1 MPSHSLKWYLRGDF
15 GADNLHENLRM
26 RLRSFILATSVA
38 VGIVFLGG
46 SWWAINTGFDEAFR
60 KHARQQAD
68 DVATMTFSAMYEIMS
83 RGWSR
88 DEAERFLAGIHG
100 SEQRQQA
107 TDRLNVLIFR
117 APSVIARFG
126 EIDQP
131 DPGRQTR
138 RTLETGEATESTES
152 GTFRRS
158 FALKAE
164 PRCLACHDNA
174 AVGEVLG
181 AIEVRQPY
189 QHMLDNVR
197 YGFYTGALPSMLLGV
212 LVALGAVWWVS
223 LRIESSVDAVDADI
237 ASINSFADLRQLSV
251 DHNRHA
257 FDEFSRIHNGIVRL
271 ATKLRSVA
279 VDKDILMFEIGLL
292 EKFVITSEVI
302 RDWRVYVGRLLEDIN
317 SVIDA
322 HVLFSVFQIDDELFD
337 IEIFWYHQPDGSARA
352 QLEQAIREA
361 LHNDKRFS
369 DPVTLNVHHH
379 SPENARALSTDEHD
393 AMVLRIKSF
402 FVDQPRIGSIVGIGV
417 QSEALVDHTHSLVL
431 DSILSTLL
439 NVVGSIK
446 AIHKYTR
453 DLEYYATRDPLTD
466 LYNQRV
472 FWELLDYEVGR
483 SRRHEAKATL
493 LLIDLDNFKLI
504 NDHYGHAAG
513 DRFLQGFAQAI
524 RGALRGG
531 DIFARYGGDEFVV
544 VLPETDVE
552 QGYLV
557 AQRVLD
563 AARAVA
569 VESSPGG
576 EDVRGSVSIGLAVY
590 PDHATEAKDLFLFAD
605 NMMYRAK
612 AEGKERVAVP
622 SSDDIMAVF
631 RDVSEMGVAVLA
643 AVNERRIIPFF
654 QPIMDIAGKRLAAVE
669 VLSRLEINGQ
679 LMRADQ
685 FIEIAEKIGIIHRLD
700 TIVIEAALAQLKEA
714 DFDGYIFFN
723 LSPRALVLSEFART
737 LRTVVKESGIA
748 PERIVF
754 EITERD
760 TVKNL
765 TLLERFIA
773 DLKSEGFGLA
783 IDDFGSGFS
792 SFHYLRRFPFDFLKI
807 EGDFIAN
814 MLSSERDRIFVQ
826 SITALAKALKIQ
838 VVAEFVES
846 AEVLDMLRELEIDYA
861 QGYHI
866 GRPERRVAMS
876 AAVGDAAAV
885 AALPA

>member
-1 MPSHSLKWYLRGDF
+1 MK
-15 GADNLHENLRM
+15 
-26 RLRSFILATSVA
+26 LRSFILATSVV
-38 VGIVFLGG
+38 VGVVFLGG
-46 SWWAINTGFDEAFR
+46 SWWAISKGFDEAFR
-60 KHARQQAD
+60 DHARRQAD
-68 DVATMTFSAMYEIMS
+68 DVAALTFSAMYEIMS
-83 RGWSR
+83 RGWTR
-88 DEAERFLAGIHG
+88 EEAERFLAGIHG
-100 SEQRQQA
+100 SDDPEQ
-107 TDRLNVLIFR
+107 DKDSLKVMIFR
-117 APSVIARFG
+117 APAVIERYG
-126 EIDQP
+126 EIHQP
-131 DPGRQTR
+131 DPGRLARETLATGEGADSAEFGVFR
-138 RTLETGEATESTES
+138 RT
-152 GTFRRS
+152 FP
-158 FALKAE
+158 LKAE
-164 PRCLACHDNA
+164 ARCLACHDNA

-189 QHMLDNVR
+189 EAVLWNVR
-197 YGFYTGALPSMLLGV
+197 TGFYISALPSLLLGMI
-212 LVALGAVWWVS
+212 VALGAVWWVS
-223 LRIESSVDAVDADI
+223 LRIERSVDEVENSLE
-237 ASINSFADLRQLSV
+237 SINSFDDLRHLAV
-251 DHNRHA
+251 NDDRHT
-257 FDEFSRIHNGIVRL
+257 FDEFHQVHGSIMSL

-279 VDKDILMFEIGLL
+279 VDKDILLFEIGLL

-317 SVIDA
+317 SVIEA

-337 IEIFWYHQPDGSARA
+337 IEIFWYLSPDENGRK
-352 QLEQAIREA
+352 QVEQSIRDA
-361 LHNDKRFS
+361 LFADSRFGE
-369 DPVTLNVHHH
+369 PATLNIHHH
-379 SPENARALSTDEHD
+379 TPEKERTLTHAEQD

-402 FVDQPRIGSIVGIGV
+402 FVDRPRIGSIVGIGV
-417 QSEALVDHTHSLVL
+417 QSDALADHTHSLVL

-472 FWELLDYEVGR
+472 FWELLGYEIGR
-483 SRRHEAKATL
+483 SQRHNAKCTL

-504 NDHYGHAAG
+504 NDHYGHATG
-513 DRFLQGFAQAI
+513 DRFLQRFAEAVDSS
-524 RGALRGG
+524 LRGG
-531 DIFARYGGDEFVV
+531 DILARYGGDEFVV

-552 QGYLV
+552 QGYSI
-557 AQRVLD
+557 AQRVL
-563 AARAVA
+563 AAAKSVSLEA
-569 VESSPGG
+569 TPGG
-576 EDVRGSVSIGLAVY
+576 EQIHGSVSIGLAVY
-590 PDHATEAKDLFLFAD
+590 PDHASDAKDLFLFAD

-612 AEGKERVAVP
+612 AEGKERVSLP
-622 SSDDIMAVF
+622 STEDVMAVF

-643 AVNERRIIPFF
+643 AVNERRVIPFF
-654 QPIMDIAGKRLAAVE
+654 QPIMGLEGNRLAAVE
-669 VLSRLEINGQ
+669 VLSRLEVNGE

-700 TIVIEAALAQLKEA
+700 TIVIEAALAKIK
-714 DFDGYIFFN
+714 DSDYDGYIFFN

-737 LRTVVKESGIA
+737 LRTVVKASGIA

-765 TLLERFIA
+765 SLLERFIT

-814 MLSSERDRIFVQ
+814 MLNSERDRVFVQ
-826 SITALAKALKIQ
+826 SITSLAKALNIK

-846 AEVLDMLRELEIDYA
+846 AEVLEMLRELEIDFA
-861 QGYHI
+861 QGYYI
-866 GRPERRVAMS
+866 GRPDRQVAMS
-876 AAVGDAAAV
+876 DAVSS
-885 AALPA
+885 PA